1 MTALRWPATPA
12 AGGGRERL
20 RAAVAEQWNHAVVG
34 TSYVPMSPH
43 DLAELLRSLVDELD
57 GLLVDRHRSTEG
69 GAIVGTAM
77 VDAHLTNPKS
87 LSVTLQ
93 VLLAAADELTGG
105 QGGLHLRWEGIVA
118 SMTEGYTTALRDLVL
133 RQQEEMLEAAITARE
148 MADDARWEAERQ
160 LEQTKEHYIATISHE
175 LRTPLTP
182 IKGYLRMLVSHGD
195 QISGDQ
201 RAEFYRVMLSET
213 ELLQRL
219 LDDLLSAASGPA
231 DAHFSVISTKTD
243 IAALVRQAIDGV
255 DPASARELTWL
266 GDDDVGLATC
276 DPLRLRQVLA
286 ALLRNADLYAT
297 PGSPVHVSAHRVR
310 DQVEILV
317 RDFGPGIPPHLAN
330 AVFEPFRRLGRGTV
344 PGTGLGLY
352 VARQL
357 TEAMGGQIWVE
368 DAGPGA
374 AFHLTIATSD

>member
-1 MTALRWPATPA
+1 
-12 AGGGRERL
+12 
-20 RAAVAEQWNHAVVG
+20 
-34 TSYVPMSPH
+34 MSPR
-43 DLAELLRSLVDELD
+43 DLAVLLRSLVDELD
-57 GLLVDRHRSTEG
+57 GLLVDRQRPTEA

-105 QGGLHLRWEGIVA
+105 QGGLHRRWEGIVA